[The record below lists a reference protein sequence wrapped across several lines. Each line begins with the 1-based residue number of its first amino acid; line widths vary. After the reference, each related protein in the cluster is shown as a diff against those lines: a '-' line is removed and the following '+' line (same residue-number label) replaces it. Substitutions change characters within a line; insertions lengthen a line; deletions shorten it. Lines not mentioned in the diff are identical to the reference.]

1 MGGGLV
7 PATWAPLDDVEV
19 RRLLTTYRGTLGPAV
34 AAARIVWHSP
44 RPMSAAGLV
53 EVGTATVFVKRH
65 HPAVRSTASLVT
77 EHALAAHV
85 RQQGVAVP
93 EVVVADDGS
102 TVTEMAGAR
111 YEVHRRAEGVDLYAE
126 VPSWRPYATA
136 AHAASAGAALAR
148 FHAAAAGFAAPPR
161 PLGPL
166 MTSVVLVG
174 ARDPQAALVRLLSRR
189 RALAAALTRLGA
201 GDGLPRDCL
210 RTLVRASR
218 ALRALPRRWGHGDWH
233 PSNLTWSDHGP
244 SATVA
249 GIFDLGLANRTVQ
262 IHDVAVALER
272 SCIDWLA
279 PDGAPSAD
287 MTAVD
292 AFLDGYASVRPP
304 AAAEWRALTEVLP
317 ACHVEYALS
326 EVEYFSAVAG
336 SEVDAA
342 LAVTDYLVGHF
353 RFFERG
359 DGAALLTHLRAI
371 PRC

>member
-1 MGGGLV
+1 MTGGLV
-7 PATWAPLDDVEV
+7 PATWALLDDVEV
-19 RRLLTTYRGTLGPAV
+19 RRLLAAYRRTLGPAV
-34 AAARIVWHSP
+34 AEARVVWHSP

-77 EHALAAHV
+77 EHALVAHV
-85 RQQGVAVP
+85 RQRGVAVP
-93 EVVVADDGS
+93 EVVVADDGP
-102 TVTEMAGAR
+102 TVIEMAGPR

-126 VPSWRPYATA
+126 VPSWRPYATT

-148 FHAAAAGFAAPPR
+148 FHVAATGFALPPR
-161 PLGPL
+161 PPGPL
-166 MTSVVLVG
+166 MPSVVLVG
-174 ARDPQAALVRLLSRR
+174 ARDPQAALARLLSRR
-189 RALAAALTRLGA
+189 PALATALARLGVR
-201 GDGLPRDCL
+201 DGLPRDCL
-210 RTLVRASR
+210 CALVRASR

-233 PSNLTWSDHGP
+233 PSNLTWSDEGP
-244 SATVA
+244 SASVA

-272 SCIDWLA
+272 SCVDWLA
-279 PDGAPSAD
+279 PDGATSAD
-287 MTAVD
+287 VTALD

-304 AAAEWRALTEVLP
+304 AAAEWRALAEVLP

-336 SEVDAA
+336 SEADAA
-342 LAVTDYLVGHF
+342 LAVSDYLVGHC

-359 DGAALLTHLRAI
+359 DGATLLTHLR
-371 PRC
+371 RRVR